1 MVIAELLKYWRA
13 ERDFTFRQ
21 LSELSDVDVGYLNK
35 LETNVSA
42 RPGRNVLIRVSIGL
56 GLDIENTNEL
66 LMVAGHVPLR
76 KMKMS

>member
-21 LSELSDVDVGYLNK
+21 LSDRSCVDVAYLHR
-35 LETNVSA
+35 LENNIAA
-42 RPGRNVLIRVSIGL
+42 RPGRNVLLRVSIVL

-66 LMVAGHVPLR
+66 LMVAGHIPLR
-76 KMKMS
+76 SMS